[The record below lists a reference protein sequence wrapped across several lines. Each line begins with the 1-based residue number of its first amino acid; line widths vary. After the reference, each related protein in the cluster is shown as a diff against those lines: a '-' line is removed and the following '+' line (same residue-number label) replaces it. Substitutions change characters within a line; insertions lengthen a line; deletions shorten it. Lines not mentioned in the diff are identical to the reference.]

1 MRARAG
7 RRKLLA
13 EFHSRLPR
21 FARINFSARPRKR
34 WKEAALLPQ
43 SAREREGFA
52 IIQVA
57 EACGRAGGLVGLV
70 AYTLTRAHTF
80 LLMATKSLGFLPFQ

>member
-1 MRARAG
+1 MKNYITQGLSAGARWTTQITG
-7 RRKLLA
+7 RVSLTTTKVC
-13 EFHSRLPR
+13 
-21 FARINFSARPRKR
+21 ARINFSARPRKQ
-34 WKEAALLPQ
+34 WKEVALLPQ

-70 AYTLTRAHTF
+70 AYTLTRTHSF
-80 LLMATKSLGFLPFQ
+80 